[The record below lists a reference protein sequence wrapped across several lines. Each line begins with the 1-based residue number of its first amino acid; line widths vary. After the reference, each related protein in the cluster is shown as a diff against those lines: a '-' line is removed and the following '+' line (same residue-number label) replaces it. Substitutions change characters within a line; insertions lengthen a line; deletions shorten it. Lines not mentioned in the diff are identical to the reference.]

1 MLLSK
6 CDEIPLTSPPHC
18 APIRRASQSV
28 RAADPT
34 STTMPDEELITIADR
49 VAGALWG
56 MLIFDALSMPVH
68 WFYGGNRQIQQTY
81 GSNISKYEKPPHLFP
96 GSIMALSS
104 TGGAGRGTSDGD
116 IIGTVINH
124 GDPPAPVSLCA
135 PNSLCPDLAVA
146 QAKSS
151 TGKEAATTTTA
162 RCLLEARRSR
172 VR

>member
-1 MLLSK
+1 
-6 CDEIPLTSPPHC
+6 
-18 APIRRASQSV
+18 
-28 RAADPT
+28 
-34 STTMPDEELITIADR
+34 MPDEELTIADR

-56 MLIFDALSMPVH
+56 MLIFESLAMPVH
-68 WFYGGNRQIQQTY
+68 WFYGGNRQIKQTF

-96 GSIMALSS
+96 GSIMALSN

-124 GDPPAPVSLCA
+124 GESPAKELVLPGSELTQPVFAQHLCRRARPSSRQQPRDPCA
-135 PNSLCPDLAVA
+135 PLAVA

-162 RCLLEARRSR
+162 RCLLEARRWR
-172 VR
+172 AR

>member
-1 MLLSK
+1 
-6 CDEIPLTSPPHC
+6 
-18 APIRRASQSV
+18 
-28 RAADPT
+28 
-34 STTMPDEELITIADR
+34 MPDEELITIADR

-68 WFYGGNRQIQQTY
+68 WFYGGNRQIQQIY

-124 GDPPAPVSLCA
+124 GDPPAPCQSLRTV
-135 PNSLCPDLAVA
+135 PQQPTNPLCPNLAVA

-151 TGKEAATTTTA
+151 TGKEAATITTA
-162 RCLLEARRSR
+162 RCLREARRSR